1 MSDNEKV
8 LKSDGS
14 EMDEIT
20 SQPVK
25 MVGLFIGLTA
35 FAFGYVYLWSFVLSN

>member
-1 MSDNEKV
+1 MSDKEKV

-14 EMDEIT
+14 EMDEIV

-35 FAFGYVYLWSFVLSN
+35 FAFGYVYLWSFLLSN